1 LTAIAGVISKTS
13 GSDAYVNEML
23 SALKHRGTQTKT
35 RIINTQP
42 EGIALGCASTT
53 QPAFRFDFASGAA
66 VALDGTLYNVQEPN
80 QARYILKALTK
91 GQDPLLAPGG
101 YSAICV
107 RNEQLLAFRDVNG
120 LKPLYYAQRKG
131 LVALASERKAL
142 WKIGFRDTERILP
155 GHLYTIT
162 SMKLRRKCVTRF
174 SRPPE
179 QRMSINEAA
188 SQLTRHLIRSMRLI
202 TKGVDRVA
210 VGFSGGLDSA
220 ITAAIAK
227 RLCKE
232 VELVSVGLSG
242 SSELQTVEEYA
253 RQLDLPITV
262 ETFSPDLLEGYVR
275 RVVWLIE
282 ESNFMKVSVAIPLH
296 WAAMLAARRGHKIM
310 LCGQGSDELYGGYS
324 KYARI
329 LDCRGRRAL
338 ATALYRSVLDA
349 ALVNYERDDQT
360 VSPSGIELRT
370 PFADPDLI
378 RFSLTIPTEHKVKK
392 GNDLVRK
399 WVLRAAAKR
408 LSLPEEMI
416 WRKKKAIQHGTGV
429 ENAIRRLARKRGFS
443 IESYLSDVYSQVAW
457 NPAMP

>member
-1 LTAIAGVISKTS
+1 MTAIAGVISKTKD
-13 GSDAYVNEML
+13 SDAYVNEML

-35 RIINTQP
+35 RIIKTQL
-42 EGIALGCASTT
+42 EEIALGCASTI
-53 QPAFRFDFASGAA
+53 QPAFRFDFSSKAT

-91 GQDPLLAPGG
+91 VQDSLLVPGG
-101 YSAICV
+101 YSAICA
-107 RNEQLLAFRDVNG
+107 RNEQLLAFRDING

-142 WKIGFRDTERILP
+142 WKIGFRDTDRILP
-155 GHLYTIT
+155 GHLYTIS

-174 SRPPE
+174 SRPLE
-179 QRMSINEAA
+179 QRMSINKAA
-188 SQLTRHLIRSMRLI
+188 SQLTRHLIRSMRVI
-202 TKGVDRVA
+202 TKGVDRVS

-227 RLCKE
+227 RLCKK

-262 ETFSPDLLEGYVR
+262 ETFSPDLLEGSVK

-329 LDCRGRRAL
+329 LDLRGRSAL

-349 ALVNYERDDQT
+349 GLVNYERDDQAT
-360 VSPSGIELRT
+360 SPSGIELRT

-408 LSLPEEMI
+408 LSLPEEII
-416 WRKKKAIQHGTGV
+416 WRRKKAIQHGTGV
-429 ENAIRRLARKRGFS
+429 ENEIRRLARKRGFS
-443 IESYLSDVYSQVAW
+443 IESYLSDVYSQIAR
-457 NPAMP
+457 NPSMP